1 MTVNVKYIHDQV
13 KNGNLECGRNIWYM
27 LSYIY
32 LIDSQANVSRIKC
45 NIDYSKWI
53 IVTGTNVNK
62 RVIKPL
68 CIKLIIVLLIM
79 LDKLIKSLFG
89 KKHYQNSTLKLELLP
104 GIKIGGQ

>member
-1 MTVNVKYIHDQV
+1 
-13 KNGNLECGRNIWYM
+13 M
-27 LSYIY
+27 LTYIY

-68 CIKLIIVLLIM
+68 CMKLIIL
-79 LDKLIKSLFG
+79 LFG